1 MIDSSPSE
9 GRSRCQPAHYCDIL
23 RARSSSSGGWPRSG
37 RKGSHTSESAG
48 HRREQASEGAGQDRK
63 PASTMLALRSSVPT
77 PRSKACP
84 RDQIQLM
91 GLAKYIELHARSCI
105 VVLRTQ
111 SEMGPVK
118 VVGNDWLPPSWRQE
132 SNPGKTRPSRR
143 RLHC

>member
-63 PASTMLALRSSVPT
+63 PASTMPLPLAFRSSVP
-77 PRSKACP
+77 RA
-84 RDQIQLM
+84 RHV
-91 GLAKYIELHARSCI
+91 LA
-105 VVLRTQ
+105 
-111 SEMGPVK
+111 
-118 VVGNDWLPPSWRQE
+118 
-132 SNPGKTRPSRR
+132 TRYS
-143 RLHC
+143 